1 MAVGY
6 LSDPEMMIG
15 AKKIILNDSLTRW
28 LRTTRYLVVQYQ
40 IRSPSQFSPPE
51 KNIFFVANFWDHN

>member
-1 MAVGY
+1 MAVEY

-40 IRSPSQFSPPE
+40 FRGPSHFSPLE
-51 KNIFFVANFWDHN
+51 KKFFVANFWDHN